1 MIVIASAVMSLSLA
15 ACQVS
20 TSVGTNGEPEEFRQY
35 KTDAI
40 NYVEQTYPGM
50 EYKLIKAGY
59 AKVTNMLAPTE
70 DPTKIEYTFENIS
83 SGETF
88 VVTCDTYN
96 NRIYDD
102 YTGSQYDYYDD
113 YDDEYSD
120 DYSDSYDDYS
130 DSYDDYSDSYDD
142 YSDSYDDYS
151 DSYDDYSDSYDD
163 YSDSYDDYYNDYD
176 SDYYSDDYNDNYG
189 DYYSDQY
196 YSEEQI

>member
-1 MIVIASAVMSLSLA
+1 MIIIASAVMSLSLT

-20 TSVGTNGEPEEFRQY
+20 TSVGANGEPEEFRQY
-35 KTDAI
+35 RADAI

-50 EYKLIKAGY
+50 EYELIKAGY
-59 AKVTNMLAPTE
+59 AKVTNMIAPTQ

-96 NRIYDD
+96 NRI
-102 YTGSQYDYYDD
+102 
-113 YDDEYSD
+113 
-120 DYSDSYDDYS
+120 YDDYS

-163 YSDSYDDYYNDYD
+163 YSDSYDDYYNNYD

-196 YSEEQI
+196 YSGEQI

>member
-1 MIVIASAVMSLSLA
+1 MIIVASAVMSLSLA
-15 ACQVS
+15 ACQVN

-102 YTGSQYDYYDD
+102 Y
-113 YDDEYSD
+113 
-120 DYSDSYDDYS
+120 SDSYDDYS

-142 YSDSYDDYS
+142 YYNDYDNDYYSDEYS

-196 YSEEQI
+196 YSGEQI

>member
-1 MIVIASAVMSLSLA
+1 MIIIASAVISLSLA

-20 TSVGTNGEPEEFRQY
+20 NSVGTNGEPEEFRQY

-70 DPTKIEYTFENIS
+70 DPTKIEYTFENTS

-113 YDDEYSD
+113 YSD
-120 DYSDSYDDYS
+120 SYGDYSDGYDDYS

-142 YSDSYDDYS
+142 YSDNYD
-151 DSYDDYSDSYDD
+151 
-163 YSDSYDDYYNDYD
+163 
-176 SDYYSDDYNDNYG
+176 DYYSDDHYTDDYYTD

-196 YSEEQI
+196 YSGEQI

>member
-1 MIVIASAVMSLSLA
+1 MIIIASAVMSLSLA

-102 YTGSQYDYYDD
+102 YNSY
-113 YDDEYSD
+113 
-120 DYSDSYDDYS
+120 YDDYS
-130 DSYDDYSDSYDD
+130 DSYDE
-142 YSDSYDDYS
+142 
-151 DSYDDYSDSYDD
+151 YSDSYDD

-176 SDYYSDDYNDNYG
+176 SDYYSDEYSDSYDDYYSDDYYTDDYYTD

-196 YSEEQI
+196 QYGEQI

>member
-1 MIVIASAVMSLSLA
+1 MSLSLA

-20 TSVGTNGEPEEFRQY
+20 NSVGTNGEPEEFRQY

-102 YTGSQYDYYDD
+102 Y
-113 YDDEYSD
+113 
-120 DYSDSYDDYS
+120 
-130 DSYDDYSDSYDD
+130 
-142 YSDSYDDYS
+142 
-151 DSYDDYSDSYDD
+151 
-163 YSDSYDDYYNDYD
+163 SDSYDDYYNDYD
-176 SDYYSDDYNDNYG
+176 SDYYSDEYSDSYDDYYSDDYYTDDYYTD

-196 YSEEQI
+196 QYGEQI

>member
-1 MIVIASAVMSLSLA
+1 MIIIASAVMSLSLA

-20 TSVGTNGEPEEFRQY
+20 TSVGANGEPEEFRQY

-102 YTGSQYDYYDD
+102 YNSY
-113 YDDEYSD
+113 
-120 DYSDSYDDYS
+120 YDDYS
-130 DSYDDYSDSYDD
+130 DSYDE
-142 YSDSYDDYS
+142 
-151 DSYDDYSDSYDD
+151 YSDSYDD

-176 SDYYSDDYNDNYG
+176 SDYYSDEYSDSYDDYYSDDYYTDDYYTD

-196 YSEEQI
+196 QYGEQI

>member
-1 MIVIASAVMSLSLA
+1 MIIIASAVMSLSLA

-20 TSVGTNGEPEEFRQY
+20 TSAGTNGEPEEFRQY

-102 YTGSQYDYYDD
+102 Y
-113 YDDEYSD
+113 
-120 DYSDSYDDYS
+120 
-130 DSYDDYSDSYDD
+130 
-142 YSDSYDDYS
+142 S

-176 SDYYSDDYNDNYG
+176 SDYYSDEYNDNYDDYNDSYDDYYTDDYYTD

-196 YSEEQI
+196 YSGEQI

>member
-1 MIVIASAVMSLSLA
+1 MSLSLA

-20 TSVGTNGEPEEFRQY
+20 NSVGTNGEPEEFRQY
-35 KTDAI
+35 KDDAI

-88 VVTCDTYN
+88 IVTCDTYN

-102 YTGSQYDYYDD
+102 YSGSYYDYY
-113 YDDEYSD
+113 DEYSD
-120 DYSDSYDDYS
+120 DYYSDDYN
-130 DSYDDYSDSYDD
+130 DNYGDYYSDE
-142 YSDSYDDYS
+142 YSD
-151 DSYDDYSDSYDD
+151 
-163 YSDSYDDYYNDYD
+163 
-176 SDYYSDDYNDNYG
+176 DYYSDDYNDNYG

-196 YSEEQI
+196 YSGEQI

>member
-163 YSDSYDDYYNDYD
+163 YYNDYD

>member
-1 MIVIASAVMSLSLA
+1 MIIIASAVMSLSLA

-102 YTGSQYDYYDD
+102 YNSY
-113 YDDEYSD
+113 
-120 DYSDSYDDYS
+120 YDDYS

-163 YSDSYDDYYNDYD
+163 YSDSYDD
-176 SDYYSDDYNDNYG
+176 DYYSDDYKDIYDEYSDDYYGYYSDNYYND
-189 DYYSDQY
+189 DYYSGQY
-196 YSEEQI
+196 YSGEQI

>member
-1 MIVIASAVMSLSLA
+1 MSFSLA
-15 ACQVS
+15 ACQVN

-59 AKVTNMLAPTE
+59 AKVTNMIAQTQ

-96 NRIYDD
+96 NRIYDN
-102 YTGSQYDYYDD
+102 
-113 YDDEYSD
+113 
-120 DYSDSYDDYS
+120 
-130 DSYDDYSDSYDD
+130 
-142 YSDSYDDYS
+142 
-151 DSYDDYSDSYDD
+151 YSDSYDD

-176 SDYYSDDYNDNYG
+176 SDYYSDEYSDSYDDYYSDDYYTDDYYTD

-196 YSEEQI
+196 QYGEQI

>member
-1 MIVIASAVMSLSLA
+1 MSLSLA

-102 YTGSQYDYYDD
+102 YN
-113 YDDEYSD
+113 
-120 DYSDSYDDYS
+120 SY
-130 DSYDDYSDSYDD
+130 
-142 YSDSYDDYS
+142 YDDYS

-176 SDYYSDDYNDNYG
+176 SDYYSDEYSDSYDDYYSDDYYTDDYYTD

-196 YSEEQI
+196 QYGEQI

>member
-20 TSVGTNGEPEEFRQY
+20 TYVETNGEPEEFRQY
-35 KTDAI
+35 KADAI

-113 YDDEYSD
+113 YNDEYS
-120 DYSDSYDDYS
+120 
-130 DSYDDYSDSYDD
+130 
-142 YSDSYDDYS
+142 
-151 DSYDDYSDSYDD
+151 DD

-176 SDYYSDDYNDNYG
+176 SDYYSDEYNDSYDDYYSDDYYTDDYYTD

-196 YSEEQI
+196 YSGEQI

>member
-1 MIVIASAVMSLSLA
+1 MIIIASAVMSFSLA

-88 VVTCDTYN
+88 IVTCDTYN
-96 NRIYDD
+96 NRI
-102 YTGSQYDYYDD
+102 
-113 YDDEYSD
+113 
-120 DYSDSYDDYS
+120 YDDYS

-151 DSYDDYSDSYDD
+151 GSYDD

-176 SDYYSDDYNDNYG
+176 SDYYSDEYNDSYD
-189 DYYSDQY
+189 DYYSDDYYTDDYYNDQY
-196 YSEEQI
+196 YSGEQI

>member
-1 MIVIASAVMSLSLA
+1 MIIIASAVMSLSLA

-88 VVTCDTYN
+88 IVTCDTYN
-96 NRIYDD
+96 NRI
-102 YTGSQYDYYDD
+102 
-113 YDDEYSD
+113 
-120 DYSDSYDDYS
+120 YDDYS

-151 DSYDDYSDSYDD
+151 DSYDDYSDSYND

-176 SDYYSDDYNDNYG
+176 SNYYSDDYKDIYDEYSDSYYGYYSDNYYSD

-196 YSEEQI
+196 QYGEQI

>member
-1 MIVIASAVMSLSLA
+1 MIIIASAVMSLSLA

-102 YTGSQYDYYDD
+102 Y
-113 YDDEYSD
+113 
-120 DYSDSYDDYS
+120 SDSYDNYN
-130 DSYDDYSDSYDD
+130 DSYDS
-142 YSDSYDDYS
+142 
-151 DSYDDYSDSYDD
+151 YSDSYDD

-176 SDYYSDDYNDNYG
+176 SDYYSDEYSDSYDDYSDNYDDYYSDDHYTDDYYTD

-196 YSEEQI
+196 YSGEQI

>member
-1 MIVIASAVMSLSLA
+1 MSLSLA

-102 YTGSQYDYYDD
+102 YNSY
-113 YDDEYSD
+113 
-120 DYSDSYDDYS
+120 YDDYS
-130 DSYDDYSDSYDD
+130 DSYDE
-142 YSDSYDDYS
+142 
-151 DSYDDYSDSYDD
+151 YSDSYDD

-176 SDYYSDDYNDNYG
+176 SDYYSDEYSDSYDDYNDSYDDYYSDNYYN
-189 DYYSDQY
+189 DDHYSDQY
-196 YSEEQI
+196 YSGEQI

>member
-1 MIVIASAVMSLSLA
+1 MIIIASAVMSLSLA
-15 ACQVS
+15 ACQTGAS
-20 TSVGTNGEPEEFRQY
+20 AGTNGEPEEFRQY
-35 KTDAI
+35 RADAI
-40 NYVEQTYPGM
+40 NYVQQTYPGM

-59 AKVTNMLAPTE
+59 AKVTNMIAPTE

-102 YTGSQYDYYDD
+102 YSDSYDD
-113 YDDEYSD
+113 YSDKYSDDYYSDDYSDDYYSD

-130 DSYDDYSDSYDD
+130 DEYSDDYYSDD
-142 YSDSYDDYS
+142 YYS
-151 DSYDDYSDSYDD
+151 DEYS
-163 YSDSYDDYYNDYD
+163 DDYYNDYD
-176 SDYYSDDYNDNYG
+176 SDYYSDDYNDTYG

-196 YSEEQI
+196 YSGEQI

>member
-1 MIVIASAVMSLSLA
+1 MVIIASAVMSLSLA

-96 NRIYDD
+96 DRI
-102 YTGSQYDYYDD
+102 
-113 YDDEYSD
+113 
-120 DYSDSYDDYS
+120 
-130 DSYDDYSDSYDD
+130 
-142 YSDSYDDYS
+142 
-151 DSYDDYSDSYDD
+151 YDD

-176 SDYYSDDYNDNYG
+176 SDYYSDDYKDIYDEYSDGYYGYYSDNYYN
-189 DYYSDQY
+189 DEYYSDQY
-196 YSEEQI
+196 YSGEQI

>member
-1 MIVIASAVMSLSLA
+1 MIIIASAVMSLSLA

-70 DPTKIEYTFENIS
+70 DPTKIEYTFENTS

-102 YTGSQYDYYDD
+102 YSDRYDD
-113 YDDEYSD
+113 YN
-120 DYSDSYDDYS
+120 DSYDDYS
-130 DSYDDYSDSYDD
+130 DRYDDYNDSYDD
-142 YSDSYDDYS
+142 YN

-176 SDYYSDDYNDNYG
+176 SDYYSDEYSDSYDDYYSDDYYTDDYYTD

-196 YSEEQI
+196 QYGEQI

>member
-1 MIVIASAVMSLSLA
+1 MIIIASAVMSLSLA

-20 TSVGTNGEPEEFRQY
+20 NSVGTNGEPEEFRQY

-102 YTGSQYDYYDD
+102 Y
-113 YDDEYSD
+113 
-120 DYSDSYDDYS
+120 
-130 DSYDDYSDSYDD
+130 
-142 YSDSYDDYS
+142 SDSYDDYS

-176 SDYYSDDYNDNYG
+176 SDYYSDDYKDIYDEYSDGYYGYYSDNYYND

-196 YSEEQI
+196 YSGEQI

>member
-1 MIVIASAVMSLSLA
+1 MIIIASAVMSLSLA

-88 VVTCDTYN
+88 IVTCDTYN
-96 NRIYDD
+96 NRI
-102 YTGSQYDYYDD
+102 
-113 YDDEYSD
+113 
-120 DYSDSYDDYS
+120 YDDYS

-142 YSDSYDDYS
+142 YSDSYN
-151 DSYDDYSDSYDD
+151 D

-176 SDYYSDDYNDNYG
+176 SNYYSDDYKDIYDEYSDSYYGYYSDNYYSD

-196 YSEEQI
+196 QYGEQI

>member
-1 MIVIASAVMSLSLA
+1 MIIVASAVMSLSLA
-15 ACQVS
+15 ACQVN

-35 KTDAI
+35 KTAAI

-113 YDDEYSD
+113 YNDEYS
-120 DYSDSYDDYS
+120 
-130 DSYDDYSDSYDD
+130 
-142 YSDSYDDYS
+142 
-151 DSYDDYSDSYDD
+151 DD

-176 SDYYSDDYNDNYG
+176 SDYYSDEYNDSYDDYYSDDYYTDDYSDDYNDTYG

-196 YSEEQI
+196 YSGEQI

>member
-102 YTGSQYDYYDD
+102 Y
-113 YDDEYSD
+113 
-120 DYSDSYDDYS
+120 
-130 DSYDDYSDSYDD
+130 
-142 YSDSYDDYS
+142 
-151 DSYDDYSDSYDD
+151 
-163 YSDSYDDYYNDYD
+163 SDSYDDYYNDYD
-176 SDYYSDDYNDNYG
+176 SDYYSDEYNDSYDDYYTDDYYTDG
-189 DYYSDQY
+189 YYSDQY

>member
-1 MIVIASAVMSLSLA
+1 MKILKKAMVIIASAVMSLSLA

-88 VVTCDTYN
+88 IVTCDTYN
-96 NRIYDD
+96 NRI
-102 YTGSQYDYYDD
+102 
-113 YDDEYSD
+113 
-120 DYSDSYDDYS
+120 
-130 DSYDDYSDSYDD
+130 
-142 YSDSYDDYS
+142 
-151 DSYDDYSDSYDD
+151 YDDYSDSYDD

-176 SDYYSDDYNDNYG
+176 SDYDSNYDSDEYSDSYDDYYNDYDSDYYSDEYSDSYDDYYSDDYYTDDYYTD

-196 YSEEQI
+196 QYGEQI

>member
-1 MIVIASAVMSLSLA
+1 MSLSLA

-59 AKVTNMLAPTE
+59 AKVTNMIAPTQ

-88 VVTCDTYN
+88 IVTCDTYN

-130 DSYDDYSDSYDD
+130 DSYDDYSDEYSDD
-142 YSDSYDDYS
+142 YYSDDY
-151 DSYDDYSDSYDD
+151 YSDE
-163 YSDSYDDYYNDYD
+163 YSDDYYNDYD
-176 SDYYSDDYNDNYG
+176 SDYYSDDYNDTYG

-196 YSEEQI
+196 YSGEQI

>member
-1 MIVIASAVMSLSLA
+1 MIIIASAVMSLSLA

-102 YTGSQYDYYDD
+102 YNSY
-113 YDDEYSD
+113 
-120 DYSDSYDDYS
+120 YDDYS
-130 DSYDDYSDSYDD
+130 DSYDE
-142 YSDSYDDYS
+142 
-151 DSYDDYSDSYDD
+151 YSDSYDD

-176 SDYYSDDYNDNYG
+176 SDYYSDEYSDSYDDYNDSYDDYYSDNYYN
-189 DYYSDQY
+189 DDHYSDQY
-196 YSEEQI
+196 YSGEQI

>member
-1 MIVIASAVMSLSLA
+1 MIIIASAVMSLSLA

-88 VVTCDTYN
+88 IVTCDTYN
-96 NRIYDD
+96 NRI
-102 YTGSQYDYYDD
+102 
-113 YDDEYSD
+113 
-120 DYSDSYDDYS
+120 
-130 DSYDDYSDSYDD
+130 
-142 YSDSYDDYS
+142 
-151 DSYDDYSDSYDD
+151 YDDYSDSYDD

-176 SDYYSDDYNDNYG
+176 SDYYSDEYSDSYDDYYSDDYYTDDYYTD

-196 YSEEQI
+196 QYGEQI

>member
-15 ACQVS
+15 ACQVN

-102 YTGSQYDYYDD
+102 YSGSYYDYYDD
-113 YDDEYSD
+113 YNDEYS
-120 DYSDSYDDYS
+120 
-130 DSYDDYSDSYDD
+130 
-142 YSDSYDDYS
+142 
-151 DSYDDYSDSYDD
+151 DDYSDSYDD

-176 SDYYSDDYNDNYG
+176 SDYYSDDYKDIYDEYSDDYYGYYSDNYYND

-196 YSEEQI
+196 YSGESI

>member
-1 MIVIASAVMSLSLA
+1 MIIIASAVMSLSLA

-20 TSVGTNGEPEEFRQY
+20 TSAGTNGEPEEFRQY

-102 YTGSQYDYYDD
+102 Y
-113 YDDEYSD
+113 
-120 DYSDSYDDYS
+120 
-130 DSYDDYSDSYDD
+130 
-142 YSDSYDDYS
+142 S

-176 SDYYSDDYNDNYG
+176 SDYYSDDYNDNYD
-189 DYYSDQY
+189 DYYSDEYYDYYIDQY
-196 YSEEQI
+196 YSGEQI

>member
-102 YTGSQYDYYDD
+102 Y
-113 YDDEYSD
+113 
-120 DYSDSYDDYS
+120 SDSYDDYS
-130 DSYDDYSDSYDD
+130 DSYNDYSDSYNDYSDSYNDYSDSYNDYSDSYDD
-142 YSDSYDDYS
+142 YN
-151 DSYDDYSDSYDD
+151 
-163 YSDSYDDYYNDYD
+163 DSYDDYYNDYD
-176 SDYYSDDYNDNYG
+176 SDYYSDEYNDSYDDYYTDDYYTDG
-189 DYYSDQY
+189 YYSDQY

>member
-1 MIVIASAVMSLSLA
+1 MRVIASVAMSLSLA
-15 ACQVS
+15 ACQVN
-20 TSVGTNGEPEEFRQY
+20 TSVGTSGEPEEFRQY

-59 AKVTNMLAPTE
+59 AEVTNMLAPTQ

-96 NRIYDD
+96 NRI
-102 YTGSQYDYYDD
+102 
-113 YDDEYSD
+113 
-120 DYSDSYDDYS
+120 
-130 DSYDDYSDSYDD
+130 
-142 YSDSYDDYS
+142 YDDYS

-176 SDYYSDDYNDNYG
+176 SDYYSDDYNDIYGYYSDNYYND

-196 YSEEQI
+196 YSGEQI

>member
-1 MIVIASAVMSLSLA
+1 MIVIASAIMSLSLA

-102 YTGSQYDYYDD
+102 Y
-113 YDDEYSD
+113 
-120 DYSDSYDDYS
+120 SDSYDDYS

-142 YSDSYDDYS
+142 YN
-151 DSYDDYSDSYDD
+151 DSYDD

-176 SDYYSDDYNDNYG
+176 SDYDSDDYKDIYDEYSDSYYGYYSDNYYND
-189 DYYSDQY
+189 DYYNDQY
-196 YSEEQI
+196 YSGEQI

>member
-1 MIVIASAVMSLSLA
+1 MIIIASAVMSLSLA

-102 YTGSQYDYYDD
+102 YN
-113 YDDEYSD
+113 
-120 DYSDSYDDYS
+120 SY
-130 DSYDDYSDSYDD
+130 
-142 YSDSYDDYS
+142 YDDYS

-176 SDYYSDDYNDNYG
+176 SDYYSDEYSDSYDDYYSDDYYTDDYYTD

-196 YSEEQI
+196 QYGEQI

>member
-15 ACQVS
+15 ACQVN

-96 NRIYDD
+96 NRV
-102 YTGSQYDYYDD
+102 
-113 YDDEYSD
+113 
-120 DYSDSYDDYS
+120 YDDYS

-151 DSYDDYSDSYDD
+151 DSYDDYSDSYD
-163 YSDSYDDYYNDYD
+163 SN
-176 SDYYSDDYNDNYG
+176 YYSDDYKDIYDEYSDGYYGYYSDNYYND
-189 DYYSDQY
+189 DYYSDSY
-196 YSEEQI
+196 YSGEQI

>member
-1 MIVIASAVMSLSLA
+1 MIIIASAVMSLSLA

-88 VVTCDTYN
+88 IVTCDTYN

-102 YTGSQYDYYDD
+102 Y
-113 YDDEYSD
+113 
-120 DYSDSYDDYS
+120 SDSYDDY
-130 DSYDDYSDSYDD
+130 YNG
-142 YSDSYDDYS
+142 YDDYS

-176 SDYYSDDYNDNYG
+176 SDYYSDEYSDSYDDYYSDDYYTDDYYTD

-196 YSEEQI
+196 YSGEQI